1 MMRKISVYST
11 TDQQHVEIMSDATKW
26 GELKE
31 SIKDMFNL
39 EVLSAMENKTRNN
52 LEHDEA
58 ILPEGEFVLYLY
70 PSKRVKLGCGCENEK
85 EIEML
90 KNMSDEELENLNKN
104 MPRELKK
111 SVVLLMKKGLLLTE
125 LVDDLLSDIKTVS
138 VELLKIYKENKQ
150 EHTEQKSTE
159 DKILE
164 ALRKEAE
171 DLGL

>member
-52 LEHDEA
+52 LEHNEA

-70 PSKRVKLGCGCENEK
+70 PSKRIKLGCTDEDDDVLEMIKNMTEE
-85 EIEML
+85 EIEIV
-90 KNMSDEELENLNKN
+90 EKN
-104 MPRELKK
+104 MPKQLKK
-111 SVVLLMKKGLLLTE
+111 YLISLMKESVLLKQLVHALLKDVEAVNIE
-125 LVDDLLSDIKTVS
+125 LV
-138 VELLKIYKENKQ
+138 KIYKEKQ
-150 EHTEQKSTE
+150 TERKSAENET
-159 DKILE
+159 LE

-171 DLGL
+171 ALGL